1 MGLYLKGI
9 SVSTIESA
17 PSLEAIAA
25 LEGLF
30 KAMDSLFSESGERQ
44 QFMLAANELSQSDL
58 HLLQSVLGGK
68 LTSQEAQ
75 AGSESADNA
84 LRIANALFQLE
95 TTIKKSKDRTLL
107 HFIFSLLKSE
117 KVVKGL
123 NRTWFFPWELPLILN
138 KNLTAEQVRFIW
150 LRKKEDYIKEP
161 VPSSM
166 RVLVKHPQ
174 CPPDVLEA
182 LLAYD
187 DGMLR
192 KSIALHKNI
201 STEIAHFFLNSQRK
215 PERLNLS
222 LSRYATSET
231 LLSLLDDKYDEIIKS
246 ARKNLTKRFPEM
258 EITDEAIQKAI
269 RKNIVKPFVRP
280 TASKPVFNPI
290 EAETAGVA
298 GILAMSSEQRKR
310 IADSS
315 SDPQILALLAQDS
328 SKAVRR
334 AVAKKGFAGQEVLRA
349 LAKDSDTETSNNAL
363 KVISRINPDIRAEE
377 LLSTQTLDAAY
388 RQIALHV
395 SRNSSKPYYKEIST
409 TQDTLNF
416 EQTLLVAAHTD
427 NPLIQLMIVKDLER
441 RPASDTA
448 RWKLLSA
455 LTDNWNLSDAV
466 ARKIVVQ
473 LQFGPRSVIER
484 CKSIALLKELLEPG
498 NIEPHDRS
506 SVEARLRVLAI
517 EVV

>member
-1 MGLYLKGI
+1 M
-9 SVSTIESA
+9 STIESA

-95 TTIKKSKDRTLL
+95 TTIKKIKDRTLL

-269 RKNIVKPFVRP
+269 RKNIVKP
-280 TASKPVFNPI
+280 S
-290 EAETAGVA
+290 
-298 GILAMSSEQRKR
+298 
-310 IADSS
+310 
-315 SDPQILALLAQDS
+315 
-328 SKAVRR
+328 
-334 AVAKKGFAGQEVLRA
+334 
-349 LAKDSDTETSNNAL
+349 
-363 KVISRINPDIRAEE
+363 
-377 LLSTQTLDAAY
+377 
-388 RQIALHV
+388 
-395 SRNSSKPYYKEIST
+395 
-409 TQDTLNF
+409 
-416 EQTLLVAAHTD
+416 
-427 NPLIQLMIVKDLER
+427 
-441 RPASDTA
+441 
-448 RWKLLSA
+448 
-455 LTDNWNLSDAV
+455 
-466 ARKIVVQ
+466 
-473 LQFGPRSVIER
+473 
-484 CKSIALLKELLEPG
+484 
-498 NIEPHDRS
+498 
-506 SVEARLRVLAI
+506 
-517 EVV
+517 

>member
-1 MGLYLKGI
+1 M
-9 SVSTIESA
+9 
-17 PSLEAIAA
+17 
-25 LEGLF
+25 
-30 KAMDSLFSESGERQ
+30 
-44 QFMLAANELSQSDL
+44 
-58 HLLQSVLGGK
+58 
-68 LTSQEAQ
+68 
-75 AGSESADNA
+75 
-84 LRIANALFQLE
+84 
-95 TTIKKSKDRTLL
+95 
-107 HFIFSLLKSE
+107 
-117 KVVKGL
+117 
-123 NRTWFFPWELPLILN
+123 
-138 KNLTAEQVRFIW
+138 
-150 LRKKEDYIKEP
+150 
-161 VPSSM
+161 
-166 RVLVKHPQ
+166 
-174 CPPDVLEA
+174 
-182 LLAYD
+182 
-187 DGMLR
+187 
-192 KSIALHKNI
+192 
-201 STEIAHFFLNSQRK
+201 
-215 PERLNLS
+215 
-222 LSRYATSET
+222 
-231 LLSLLDDKYDEIIKS
+231 
-246 ARKNLTKRFPEM
+246 
-258 EITDEAIQKAI
+258 
-269 RKNIVKPFVRP
+269 RP

-395 SRNSSKPYYKEIST
+395 SRNSSKPYYKEMST